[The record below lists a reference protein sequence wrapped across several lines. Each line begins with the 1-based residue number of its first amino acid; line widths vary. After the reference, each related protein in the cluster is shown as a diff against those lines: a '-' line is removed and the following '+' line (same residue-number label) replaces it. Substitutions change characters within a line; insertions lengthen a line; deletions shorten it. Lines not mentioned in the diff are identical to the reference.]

1 LKGEIKLDRKGRLEG
16 KVAIIT
22 GAGSGMGR
30 ASALRFTEEGAKVT
44 VCDLNEDGGRETVS
58 LIESKGG
65 EALFVK
71 TDVSVPADCANAVAE
86 TVHTFGKLNV
96 LYNNAALPQKE
107 SRFVDVSDEIWDKIM
122 NVNLRG
128 PFLFCKAAYP
138 AFKEAGGGVFL
149 ATASLGAIMPR
160 AMSAVYSPSKAGLI
174 CLYKVLA
181 SELAKDNIR
190 ANVILPGPTA
200 SPMLK
205 QFMGGDR
212 ENMSDE
218 EIAEIVGAT
227 MAFGRCVDPGDIAN
241 AAVFL
246 ASDEASQISGETLLV
261 DGGRSVARGRD

>member
-1 LKGEIKLDRKGRLEG
+1 MGNRLEG

-30 ASALRFTEEGAKVT
+30 ASAIRFAGEGAKV
-44 VCDLNEDGGRETVS
+44 VVADVNEDGGNETVAS
-58 LIESKGG
+58 IKAAGG
-65 EALFVK
+65 EAIFVR
-71 TDVSVPADCANAVAE
+71 TDVSKQEDAENVVAQAVA
-86 TVHTFGKLNV
+86 TFGKLTV

-107 SRFVDVSDEIWDKIM
+107 SAFADVTNEIWDKIM
-122 NVNLRG
+122 DVNLKG
-128 PFLFCKAAYP
+128 PFLMCRAALP
-138 AFKEAGGGVFL
+138 EFIKAGGGVFL

-205 QFMGGDR
+205 KFMGGDR

-218 EIAEIVGAT
+218 QIAEIVGAT
-227 MAFGRCVDPGDIAN
+227 MAFGRCVDPTDIAN
-241 AAVFL
+241 AALFL

>member
-1 LKGEIKLDRKGRLEG
+1 MGRLEG

-30 ASALRFTEEGAKVT
+30 ASAIKFTAEGAKV
-44 VCDLNEDGGRETVS
+44 VIADVNEDGGNETVEM
-58 LIESKGG
+58 IKAAGG
-65 EALFVK
+65 EAIFVK
-71 TDVSVPADCANAVAE
+71 TNVASSEDCANAVAKAVE
-86 TVHTFGKLNV
+86 AFGMLNV
-96 LYNNAALPQKE
+96 VYNNAALPQKE
-107 SRFVDVSDEIWDKIM
+107 SAFADVTDELWDKIM
-122 NVNLRG
+122 DVNLKG
-128 PFLFCKAAYP
+128 PFMMCKAAYP
-138 AFKEAGGGVFL
+138 EFKKAGGGVYL

-160 AMSAVYSPSKAGLI
+160 AMSAVYSPSKAGVI

-212 ENMSDE
+212 ENMSD
-218 EIAEIVGAT
+218 AEIKELVGKT
-227 MAFGRCVDPGDIAN
+227 MAFGRCVEPTDIAN

>member
-1 LKGEIKLDRKGRLEG
+1 
-16 KVAIIT
+16 
-22 GAGSGMGR
+22 MGR
-30 ASALRFTEEGAKVT
+30 ASALRFAEEGARVLA
-44 VCDLNEDGGRETVS
+44 CDVNENGARETAEM
-58 LIESKGG
+58 IAGKGG
-65 EALFVK
+65 EAAYK
-71 TDVSVPADCANAVAE
+71 RTDVSQAADCAEAVAE
-86 TVHTFGKLNV
+86 AVKSFGKLNV

-107 SRFVDVSDEIWDKIM
+107 SGFIDVSDELWDRIM
-122 NVNLRG
+122 GVNLRG

-138 AFKEAGGGVFL
+138 EFVKAGGGVFL

-160 AMSAVYSPSKAGLI
+160 AMSAAYSPSKAGLI

-212 ENMSDE
+212 ENMSDA
-218 EIAEIVGAT
+218 EIAELVGKS
-227 MAFGRCVDPGDIAN
+227 MAFGRCVDPLDVAN

-246 ASDEASQISGETLLV
+246 ASDEASMISGETLLV

>member
-1 LKGEIKLDRKGRLEG
+1 MRLEG

-30 ASALRFTEEGAKVT
+30 ASAKRFAAEGAKV
-44 VCDLNEDGGRETVS
+44 VVADISDSGSETAAE
-58 LIESKGG
+58 IKAAGG
-65 EALFVK
+65 EAVFVK
-71 TDVSVPADCANAVAE
+71 TDISKAEDCQKMVDAAVKN
-86 TVHTFGKLNV
+86 FGKLNV

-107 SRFVDVSDEIWDKIM
+107 KSFADLSNEEWDRIM

-128 PFLFCKAAYP
+128 PFIACKAAYP
-138 AFKEAGGGVFL
+138 EFIKAGGGVYL

-160 AMSAVYSPSKAGLI
+160 AMSAVYSPSKAGII

-205 QFMGGDR
+205 QFMGGER
-212 ENMSDE
+212 EKMSDE
-218 EIAEIVGAT
+218 EIKNIVEKI
-227 MAFGRCVDPGDIAN
+227 MPFGRCVEPEDIAN

-246 ASDEASQISGETLLV
+246 ASDEASMISGETLLV

>member
-1 LKGEIKLDRKGRLEG
+1 MRLEG

-30 ASALRFTEEGAKVT
+30 ASAKRFAEEGAKV
-44 VCDLNEDGGRETVS
+44 VVADINDSGNETVAE
-58 LIESKGG
+58 IKAAGG
-65 EALFVK
+65 EAVFVK
-71 TDVSVPADCANAVAE
+71 IDISKAEDCQKMVNAA
-86 TVHTFGKLNV
+86 TQSFGKLNV

-107 SRFVDVSDEIWDKIM
+107 KSFVDVSDEEWDRIM

-128 PFLFCKAAYP
+128 PFMACKAAYP
-138 AFKEAGGGVFL
+138 EFIKAGGGVYL

-160 AMSAVYSPSKAGLI
+160 AMSAVYSPSKAGII

-205 QFMGGDR
+205 QFMGGER
-212 ENMSDE
+212 EKMSDE
-218 EIAEIVGAT
+218 EIRNIVEKV
-227 MAFGRCVDPGDIAN
+227 MPFGRCVEPGDIAN

-246 ASDEASQISGETLLV
+246 ASDEASMISGETLLV

>member
-1 LKGEIKLDRKGRLEG
+1 MRLQG

-30 ASALRFTEEGAKVT
+30 ASAKRFAAEGAKV
-44 VCDLNEDGGRETVS
+44 VVADISDAGSETAAE
-58 LIESKGG
+58 IKAAGG
-65 EALFVK
+65 EAVFVK
-71 TDVSVPADCANAVAE
+71 TDISKPEDCQRMVDAAVKN
-86 TVHTFGKLNV
+86 FGKLNI

-107 SRFVDVSDEIWDKIM
+107 KSFADVTNEEWDRIM

-128 PFLFCKAAYP
+128 PFIACKAAYP
-138 AFKEAGGGVFL
+138 EFIKAGGGVYL

-160 AMSAVYSPSKAGLI
+160 AMSVVYSPSKAGI
-174 CLYKVLA
+174 VCLYKVLA

-205 QFMGGDR
+205 QFMSGDR
-212 ENMSDE
+212 EKMSDE
-218 EIAEIVGAT
+218 EIKNIVAKS
-227 MAFGRCVDPGDIAN
+227 MAFGRCVEPDDIAN

-246 ASDEASQISGETLLV
+246 ASDEAAMISGETLLV

>member
-1 LKGEIKLDRKGRLEG
+1 MGNRLEG

-30 ASALRFTEEGAKVT
+30 ASALRFAEEGAKV
-44 VCDLNEDGGRETVS
+44 VIADVNVDGGNETEAMV
-58 LIESKGG
+58 KAAGG
-65 EALFVK
+65 EAIFVK
-71 TDVSVPADCANAVAE
+71 TDVSNVDDCNNVVAE
-86 TVHTFGKLNV
+86 AVKAFGKLNV

-107 SRFVDVSDEIWDKIM
+107 CRFMEVTDGLWDKIM
-122 NVNLRG
+122 DVNLKG
-128 PFLFCKAAYP
+128 PFQMCQAAYP
-138 AFKEAGGGVFL
+138 EFIKAGGGVYL

-181 SELAKDNIR
+181 SELAGDNIR

-218 EIAEIVGAT
+218 EIAELVGKT
-227 MAFGRCVDPGDIAN
+227 MAFGKCVEPVDIAN
-241 AAVFL
+241 TAVFL
-246 ASDEASQISGETLLV
+246 ASEEACSISGDTLLV

>member
-1 LKGEIKLDRKGRLEG
+1 MRLQG
-16 KVAIIT
+16 KIAIIT

-30 ASALRFTEEGAKVT
+30 ATAIRFTEEGAKV
-44 VCDLNEDGGRETVS
+44 VVADINEEGGRETVEMIKS
-58 LIESKGG
+58 NGG
-65 EALFVK
+65 EAVFVRADIS
-71 TDVSVPADCANAVAE
+71 TDEDCKRMVDTAVE
-86 TVHTFGKLNV
+86 TFGGLNV

-107 SRFVDVSDEIWDKIM
+107 KRFVDCSNEEWDAIM
-122 NVNLRG
+122 NVNMRG
-128 PFLFCKAAYP
+128 PFIACKYAYP
-138 AFKEAGGGVFL
+138 EFKKAGGGVYL
-149 ATASLGAIMPR
+149 ATASLGAVMPR
-160 AMSAVYSPSKAGLI
+160 AMSCAYSPSKAGII

-205 QFMGGDR
+205 KFMGGDR

-218 EIAEIVGAT
+218 EIKNLVASG
-227 MAFGRCVDPGDIAN
+227 MAFGRCVEPVDVAN

-246 ASDEASQISGETLLV
+246 ASDEAAMISGETLLV

>member
-1 LKGEIKLDRKGRLEG
+1 MGNRLDG

-30 ASALRFTEEGAKVT
+30 ASAKRFAEENAKV
-44 VCDLNEDGGRETVS
+44 VVADINEAGGAETAEQ
-58 LIESKGG
+58 IKAAGG
-65 EALFVK
+65 DAIFVR
-71 TDVSVPADCANAVAE
+71 ADTSSASDCKHAVAE
-86 TVHTFGKLNV
+86 AVKAYGKLNV

-107 SRFVDVSDEIWDKIM
+107 SGFAEVTEELWDRIM
-122 NVNLRG
+122 GVNLRG
-128 PFLFCKAAYP
+128 PFLFCQAAYP
-138 AFKEAGGGVFL
+138 ELIKAGGGVYL

-212 ENMSDE
+212 EKMSDE
-218 EIAEIVGAT
+218 EIAEIVGKS
-227 MAFGRCVDPGDIAN
+227 MAFGRCVEPTDVAN

>member
-1 LKGEIKLDRKGRLEG
+1 MGNRLEG

-30 ASALRFTEEGAKVT
+30 ASAKRFTEEGAKV
-44 VCDLNEDGGRETVS
+44 VVADVNEAGGLETVE
-58 LIESKGG
+58 IIKAAGG
-65 EALFVK
+65 EAIFVK
-71 TDVSVPADCANAVAE
+71 TDVSNPDDCSNVVAQAVAA
-86 TVHTFGKLNV
+86 FGKLNV

-107 SRFVDVSDEIWDKIM
+107 SSFSDVSNELWDKIM
-122 NVNLRG
+122 DVNLKG
-128 PFLFCKAAYP
+128 PFMMCKAAYP
-138 AFKEAGGGVFL
+138 EFVKAGGGVYL
-149 ATASLGAIMPR
+149 GTASLGAIMPR
-160 AMSAVYSPSKAGLI
+160 AMSIVYSPSKAGLI

-218 EIAEIVGAT
+218 EIKNIVGAT
-227 MAFGRCVDPGDIAN
+227 MAFGRCVEPTDIAN

>member
-1 LKGEIKLDRKGRLEG
+1 MGRLEG

-30 ASALRFTEEGAKVT
+30 ASAKRFAEENAKVV
-44 VCDLNEDGGRETVS
+44 VCDVNETGGAETVEA
-58 LIESKGG
+58 IKAAGG
-65 EALFVK
+65 EAVFVR
-71 TDVSVPADCANAVAE
+71 TDVSKAEDCENAVAE
-86 TVHTFGKLNV
+86 AVKNFGKLNV

-107 SRFVDVSDEIWDKIM
+107 SSFMDVDEALWDRIM
-122 NVNLRG
+122 GVNLRG

-138 AFKEAGGGVFL
+138 EFKKAGGGVYL

-181 SELAKDNIR
+181 SELARDNIR

-218 EIAEIVGAT
+218 EIKNIVGAT
-227 MAFGRCVDPGDIAN
+227 MAFGRCVEPIDVAN

-246 ASDEASQISGETLLV
+246 ASEEACQISGETLLV

>member
-1 LKGEIKLDRKGRLEG
+1 MRLEG

-22 GAGSGMGR
+22 GSGSGMGR
-30 ASALRFTEEGAKVT
+30 ASAKRFAAEGAKV
-44 VCDLNEDGGRETVS
+44 VVADINDSGNETAAEIKAAGGDAV
-58 LIESKGG
+58 
-65 EALFVK
+65 FVK
-71 TDVSVPADCANAVAE
+71 TDISKTEECRRMVETAVKN
-86 TVHTFGKLNV
+86 FGKLNV

-107 SRFVDVSDEIWDKIM
+107 KSFVDVSEEEWDRIM

-128 PFLFCKAAYP
+128 PFIACKAAYP
-138 AFKEAGGGVFL
+138 EFIKAGGGVYL
-149 ATASLGAIMPR
+149 ATASLGALMPR
-160 AMSAVYSPSKAGLI
+160 AMSAVYSPSKAGII

-212 ENMSDE
+212 EKMSDE
-218 EIAEIVGAT
+218 EIKNIVAKS
-227 MAFGRCVDPGDIAN
+227 MAFGRCVEPDDIAS

-246 ASDEASQISGETLLV
+246 ASDEAAMITGETLLV

>member
-1 LKGEIKLDRKGRLEG
+1 MRLEG

-30 ASALRFTEEGAKVT
+30 ASAKRFAEEGAKV
-44 VCDLNEDGGRETVS
+44 VVADINDSGSETVVE
-58 LIESKGG
+58 IKATGG
-65 EALFVK
+65 EAVFVK
-71 TDVSVPADCANAVAE
+71 TDISKAEDCRKMVDAAVKN
-86 TVHTFGKLNV
+86 FGKLNV

-107 SRFVDVSDEIWDKIM
+107 KSFMDVSNEEWDRIM

-128 PFLFCKAAYP
+128 PFMACKAAYP
-138 AFKEAGGGVFL
+138 EFIKAGGGVYL
-149 ATASLGAIMPR
+149 ATASLGALMPR
-160 AMSAVYSPSKAGLI
+160 AMSAVYSPSKAGII

-190 ANVILPGPTA
+190 ANVILPGPTT

-212 ENMSDE
+212 EKMSDE
-218 EIAEIVGAT
+218 EIKGIVEKT
-227 MAFGRCVDPGDIAN
+227 MPFGRCVEPVDIAN

-246 ASDEASQISGETLLV
+246 ASDEASMITGETLLV

>member
-1 LKGEIKLDRKGRLEG
+1 MRLQG

-30 ASALRFTEEGAKVT
+30 ASSKRFAEEGAKVVVADIT
-44 VCDLNEDGGRETVS
+44 DAGNETVAE
-58 LIESKGG
+58 IKAAGG
-65 EALFVK
+65 EAIFVK
-71 TDVSVPADCANAVAE
+71 TDVSKPEDCQKMVDAAVEA
-86 TVHTFGKLNV
+86 FGKLNV

-107 SRFVDVSDEIWDKIM
+107 KSFVDVSNEEWDRIM
-122 NVNLRG
+122 GVNLRG
-128 PFLFCKAAYP
+128 PFFACKAAYP
-138 AFKEAGGGVFL
+138 AFLKAGGGVYL

-218 EIAEIVGAT
+218 EIKNIVAKS
-227 MAFGRCVDPGDIAN
+227 MAFGRCVEPTDVAN

-246 ASDEASQISGETLLV
+246 ASDEASMISGETLLV